1 MDRVAALAIEQTELL
16 SATAA
21 PAIVPVHRHD
31 AAVDS
36 RLRDVLHVV
45 PAIVL
50 VTFLMAGSVL
60 PEDDGQAAID
70 YLTAAQ
76 DPDRQPEHPLP
87 CLILLDL
94 KLPYRDGFEVLEW
107 IRAQPGL
114 AGMMVVMLTGSGEL
128 RDRQRA
134 MALGAHAYLVKPAT
148 VDDLRRVVASV
159 ETASAEHPSGQGE
172 KATPR

>member
-1 MDRVAALAIEQTELL
+1 MNAFSQLILQVEDSEDDVFMMKRVLKKAGVGNPVRVAW
-16 SATAA
+16 
-21 PAIVPVHRHD
+21 
-31 AAVDS
+31 
-36 RLRDVLHVV
+36 
-45 PAIVL
+45 
-50 VTFLMAGSVL
+50 
-60 PEDDGQAAID
+60 DGQAAID

-76 DPDRQPEHPLP
+76 DPDRQAEHPLP

-148 VDDLRRVVASV
+148 VDDLKRVVASV